1 VASEL
6 FEPGQIQQLQ
16 RLAADFAETSMASM
30 ARTVGRASGSDT
42 AQNLSVASV
51 LARASNGLIDPNNPL
66 MQTVVG
72 LCPVMRLIYAA
83 PEAAVREMLT
93 EAMVNPVFAQDL
105 LSRARRPAWSG
116 RWATWSRTW
125 RSG

>member
-16 RLAADFAETSMASM
+16 RLAADFAETSM